1 MLRHIDPEQ
10 LLFLDIETVPQ
21 HPFYDGL
28 DEKGRELWE
37 KKSRSLKD
45 EGDPEELYQ
54 KAGLFAEFGR
64 IICISVGFFHQ
75 EEGTRHLRITS
86 YAQEDEAELLK
97 GFAELLERSSPKG
110 DRLLCAHNGKN
121 FDLPFIARRMLAQG
135 IPLPSS
141 LRVAE
146 MKPWEMPFL
155 DTMDLWRFGERGGSV
170 SLDLLAYTLGIPSPK
185 DDIDGSE
192 VGMVYWEEGDLD
204 RIRTY
209 CEKDVQTL
217 AQVLI
222 RLYNEDPLPDDRIRI
237 VGGDGSDR

>member
-45 EGDPEELYQ
+45 EGEPEELYQ

-64 IICISVGFFHQ
+64 IVCISVGFFHQ
-75 EEGTRHLRITS
+75 ENGERHLRLTS
-86 YAQEDEAELLK
+86 YAQEDEAELLQS
-97 GFAELLERSSPKG
+97 FAQLLERSTQKSE
-110 DRLLCAHNGKN
+110 RLLCAHNGKN
-121 FDLPFIARRMLAQG
+121 FDFPFIARRMLAHG
-135 IPLPSS
+135 ISLPGA

-155 DTMDLWRFGERGGSV
+155 DTMELWRFGERGPSV

-185 DDIDGSE
+185 EDIDGSE

-204 RIRTY
+204 RIRSY
-209 CEKDVQTL
+209 CEKDVETL
-217 AQVLI
+217 AQVLLRFYGEAI
-222 RLYNEDPLPDDRIRI
+222 LPSDNISS
-237 VGGDGSDR
+237 VGSSE

>member
-75 EEGTRHLRITS
+75 EDGTRHLRITS
-86 YAQEDEAELLK
+86 YAQEDEADLLK
-97 GFAELLERSSPKG
+97 GFGELLERSSPKG

-121 FDLPFIARRMLAQG
+121 FDFPFIARRMLAQG

-204 RIRTY
+204 RIKAY

-222 RLYNEDPLPDDRIRI
+222 RLYNEAPLPEDRIRI
-237 VGGDGSDR
+237 V